1 MSYTIVYKTYQND
14 LEWFEYS
21 VKSLQKHVLPFNSI
35 EKVLI
40 YTHDICFEK
49 VIKMTNVMKDTNIQV
64 LPVHYNYHG
73 YIKQMI
79 VKAQA
84 YSDVKSE
91 YIVYVDSDCIFTRT
105 CDLSRLLNN
114 DGKPYWHMTDE
125 ADAIPIWKEVVED
138 MTHSEMK
145 YYYMY
150 NSFPFVIKTS
160 TLKIANDHFIKVHKK
175 TYEEYVKERLAH
187 YEISINDNIVNIFF
201 KLSKV
206 FTEFE
211 YIGYIAHNFTNDYE
225 FLLNQRNKEDVKQ
238 FWSHGGITD
247 EIKKELDDL
256 QL

>member
-14 LEWFEYS
+14 LEWFDFS
-21 VKSLQKHVLPFNSI
+21 IKSLQKYVLPFNLI

-40 YTHDICFEK
+40 YSHDVCFEK
-49 VIKMTNVMKDTNIQV
+49 VLNITHIIKNTHVQV
-64 LPVHYNYHG
+64 LPVHYDYHG
-73 YIKQMI
+73 YIKQMT

-84 YSDVKSE
+84 YFDVKSE
-91 YIVYVDSDCIFTRT
+91 YIVYIDSDCIFTKR
-105 CDLSRLLNN
+105 CDLSQLLNT

-125 ADAIPIWKEVVED
+125 AEAIPIWREVVEN
-138 MTHSEMK
+138 MTQNEMK

-175 TYEEYVKERLAH
+175 TYEEYVKERIANNG
-187 YEISINDNIVNIFF
+187 ISVNDNIVNNFF

-225 FLLNQRNKEDVKQ
+225 FLLNQRNKEEVKQ

-247 EIKKELDDL
+247 EIKKELNDL
-256 QL
+256 HL